1 MEAEVANTT
10 VIDKETENGT
20 FTSVVNK
27 NQNETTPERFS
38 GKKNYN
44 MRKANTMMFGR
55 KESSEVED
63 NQFLIANNFVAFL
76 TIETL
81 NIDLQFSHM

>member
-63 NQFLIANNFVAFL
+63 NQFLLRINLSRF
-76 TIETL
+76 
-81 NIDLQFSHM
+81 